1 MEREKR
7 IDRRLAIRIV
17 MFPICAMEPVFAQ
30 ELCRSIDDRFQE
42 RHGVMRFG
50 FVKDG
55 QRHAAKR
62 FDDDEDDLFW
72 AIEIARLLFTDI
84 RLCKWVVGRFEFPT
98 AIASHDPIVLNAL
111 DNRAR
116 RVGRQRRTRYV
127 RRFFDHRQKDGR
139 RLELASRRIKNDLAR
154 VFGRFFKDERHAT
167 ATHAQSDGKCNDT
180 RRKPR
185 HAHPHVWM
193 PRSGSCAVLYLFTE
207 FFKTLRH
214 LFAESEQ

>member
-1 MEREKR
+1 
-7 IDRRLAIRIV
+7 
-17 MFPICAMEPVFAQ
+17 
-30 ELCRSIDDRFQE
+30 
-42 RHGVMRFG
+42 MRFG

-116 RVGRQRRTRYV
+116 RV
-127 RRFFDHRQKDGR
+127 
-139 RLELASRRIKNDLAR
+139 S
-154 VFGRFFKDERHAT
+154 DERDMCVVSLIIVKKT
-167 ATHAQSDGKCNDT
+167 G
-180 RRKPR
+180 
-185 HAHPHVWM
+185 
-193 PRSGSCAVLYLFTE
+193 AVLSWRRDGL
-207 FFKTLRH
+207 KTILPGSLADSLKTSATPLPPTPKAMANAMIHGANRATRIH
-214 LFAESEQ
+214 TCGW